1 MADICGICAAGPGN
15 YGSIYYVGAWR
26 CDHCAG
32 WEHDNADPLYLEHL
46 NRGGP
51 PKGHGKGMVPPDAA
65 RILKGMLTART
76 LKGMATPEL
85 TKRMLMARLESITS
99 LVLPPLFPPPMMVM
113 KKPARARLPKVMK
126 KPAIP
131 PKTTK
136 KLGVTIVKK

>member
-15 YGSIYYVGAWR
+15 YGSIYYEGAWR

-51 PKGHGKGMVPPDAA
+51 PKGHGKGMVP
-65 RILKGMLTART
+65 RESRVS
-76 LKGMATPEL
+76 
-85 TKRMLMARLESITS
+85 RESITS
-99 LVLPPLFPPPMMVM
+99 LVLQPLFPPPMMVM

-126 KPAIP
+126 KPARP
-131 PKTTK
+131 PKATK